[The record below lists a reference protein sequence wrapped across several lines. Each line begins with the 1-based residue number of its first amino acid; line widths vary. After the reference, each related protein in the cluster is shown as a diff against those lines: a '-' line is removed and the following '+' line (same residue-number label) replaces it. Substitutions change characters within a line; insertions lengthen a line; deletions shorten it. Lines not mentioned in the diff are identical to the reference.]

1 MRLYTKHYS
10 TFSFVGF
17 MKLLLYFTAKYLEIR
32 YLYLREF
39 NRLKLSFMTQ
49 KIHSFIF
56 GIYPNRFFHIYSAFL
71 CENPWKVFDPCITFI
86 LQISTMYVSKSFSVF
101 LWNFFQNIT
110 GMPLRGHLLAAR
122 IFISTNKNLSYF

>member
-32 YLYLREF
+32 YLYLQEF

-56 GIYPNRFFHIYSAFL
+56 GIYPNHFSYLQYFPA
-71 CENPWKVFDPCITFI
+71 WKS
-86 LQISTMYVSKSFSVF
+86 LKSIWS
-101 LWNFFQNIT
+101 LYNID
-110 GMPLRGHLLAAR
+110 
-122 IFISTNKNLSYF
+122 STNFKNVFIIIVFNLFVENFKVGGDILGCIYHGITDSVIMVLPWFSR